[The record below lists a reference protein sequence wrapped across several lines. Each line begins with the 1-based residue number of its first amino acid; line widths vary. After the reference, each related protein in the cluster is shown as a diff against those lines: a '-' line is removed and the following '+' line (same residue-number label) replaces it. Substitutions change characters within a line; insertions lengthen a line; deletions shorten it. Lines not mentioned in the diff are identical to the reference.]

1 MKFLSLLGYL
11 VVRMLSATYRVRHVR
26 AENIDHTPQYV
37 LAFWHSQMLPL
48 LGKSRWKR
56 PIAVMSSM
64 SKDGDFSSS
73 VLHWFGIRTA
83 RGSSTRGGSSALR
96 AFLRFAREGSSLVF
110 TPDGPRGPALE
121 VKDGVIFAAQASGL
135 PILPIAYGAK
145 RYKLLRSWDR
155 MVIPK
160 PFTTGVIVYGEP
172 MSVPRDANI
181 EEWRTKIADRLNE
194 LTAEAARLVNE

>member
-1 MKFLSLLGYL
+1 MRFLSLLGYL
-11 VVRMLSATYRVRHVR
+11 AVRILSATYRVRHVH
-26 AENIDHTPQYV
+26 AENIAKTPQHV
-37 LAFWHSQMLPL
+37 LVFWHSQMLPL
-48 LGKSRWKR
+48 LGTSLWKR
-56 PIAVMSSM
+56 PIAVMSSL

-73 VLHWFGIRTA
+73 VLRWYGIRTA

-135 PILPIAYGAK
+135 PILPIAYGAN

-155 MVIPK
+155 MVIPR
-160 PFTTGVIVYGEP
+160 PFSKGVCLYGEP
-172 MSVPRDANI
+172 MPVPRDADI
-181 EEWRTKIADRLNE
+181 EEWRTKVAERLNE